1 MAKTS
6 LIIKTERRKQKYYQ
20 ALQEGRKPKFPT
32 RVYNR
37 CKRCGRMRGYMG
49 KFEMCRICVRELAA
63 KGEIM
68 GLRKSSW

>member
-6 LIIKTERRKQKYYQ
+6 LVIKATKRKRAYLH
-20 ALQEGRKPKFPT
+20 ALQEGRKPKYPT

-37 CKRCGRMRGYMG
+37 CKRCGRPHGYMR
-49 KFEMCRICVRELAA
+49 KFDMCRICVRELAS